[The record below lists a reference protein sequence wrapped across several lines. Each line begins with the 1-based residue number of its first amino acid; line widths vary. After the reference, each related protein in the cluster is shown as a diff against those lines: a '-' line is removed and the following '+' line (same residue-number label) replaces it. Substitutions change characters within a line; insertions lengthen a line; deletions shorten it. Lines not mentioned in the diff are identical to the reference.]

1 MKLFSRLD
9 IDLKFTSSSEL
20 PEFVRKNFFFSKKIQ
35 KMNAEEKKLPDD
47 MDSTLN
53 VILETVDADIDLY
66 FTISNFV
73 AFTASGHAP
82 GLS

>member
-1 MKLFSRLD
+1 MNKD
-9 IDLKFTSSSEL
+9 QKKF
-20 PEFVRKNFFFSKKIQ
+20 PN
-35 KMNAEEKKLPDD
+35 D
-47 MDSTLN
+47 MDSIFN
-53 VILETVDADIDLY
+53 VILETVDADVDLY